1 MGAGYLDNRR
11 LNSGTF
17 ADIIGMQ
24 DKQFSNKVADKLDH
38 SSQLP
43 RKRQPDNISMPFPK
57 NAAPYSTNYF
67 IFDILMITNCEE
79 PYYHF
84 DKT

>member
-1 MGAGYLDNRR
+1 MCHGYLDNRR

-43 RKRQPDNISMPFPK
+43 RKRQPDNISMPFPN
-57 NAAPYSTNYF
+57 NAPEPNINQLADSLF
-67 IFDILMITNCEE
+67 AILTMANCVE
-79 PYYHF
+79 PLQ
-84 DKT
+84 

>member
-1 MGAGYLDNRR
+1 MSASHGYLDNRR

-24 DKQFSNKVADKLDH
+24 DKQFSNKVTHKLDH

-43 RKRQPDNISMPFPK
+43 RKRQPDNISMPFPN
-57 NAAPYSTNYF
+57 NAPPNINQLADF
-67 IFDILMITNCEE
+67 LVAILTMANCEE
-79 PYYHF
+79 PLQ
-84 DKT
+84 